1 MQQPGKRASRAEI
14 VRHVWNLS
22 GDTVTNVV
30 DVYIN
35 YLRKKIDT
43 EEDCKLI
50 HTVRGVGY
58 ELHSGAHSTKRS
70 ANVLLA
76 GAVS

>member
-1 MQQPGKRASRAEI
+1 MQRDGQRASRAEI
-14 VRHVWNLS
+14 IEHVWNLS
-22 GDTVTNVV
+22 AGTVTNVV

-43 EEDCKLI
+43 KEDCKLI

-58 ELHSGAHSTKRS
+58 RLHSGAHTGKRYTES
-70 ANVLLA
+70 LLV
-76 GAVS
+76 GAAS

>member
-1 MQQPGKRASRAEI
+1 
-14 VRHVWNLS
+14 
-22 GDTVTNVV
+22 VV

-43 EEDCKLI
+43 EEECKLI

-70 ANVLLA
+70 ANILLA